1 MRDFYSYCGLLLF
14 LAGTLLLQSG
24 CGGDARSNAPE
35 EAEESAPVPVETA
48 VVEVGPASA
57 FFSGTATLEA
67 DEEALVVA
75 KIGGVVEKL
84 FVEEGSYVRA
94 GEPLAQLDVERLTL
108 ELARAEASLR
118 KLERA
123 HERNE
128 ELFAQQLISAE
139 EYEQIKSEYE
149 TATANRDLVQLEHEY
164 ATVRAPIGGVVS
176 ERLVKVGNMLRANDA
191 AFRITD
197 FDPLLAVMHVPERE
211 LGKIRVG
218 QPVDLHFDALPGQQF
233 TGRVERIS
241 PIVDPATGTFR
252 VTVAVRDAEQRLK
265 PGLFGRL
272 RILYD
277 TRGEAL
283 LVPKE
288 AVLEE
293 DNATSLFVV
302 RDGRAFRQVV
312 ETGYQ
317 NGTRIEIIN
326 GAQQNDTVIVTGQ
339 SSLKDSTRV
348 EAVN

>member
-1 MRDFYSYCGLLLF
+1 MRNFYSYCGLLLF

-35 EAEESAPVPVETA
+35 APEEAAPVPVETA
-48 VVEVGPASA
+48 VIEVGDASA

-67 DEEALVVA
+67 EEEALVVA
-75 KIGGVVEKL
+75 KIGGTVEEL

-94 GEPLAQLDVERLTL
+94 GQPLAQLDRDRLAL
-108 ELARAEASLR
+108 ELARAEADLR
-118 KLERA
+118 KLEGA
-123 HERNE
+123 QERNE
-128 ELFAQQLISAE
+128 ELFSKQLISAE
-139 EYEQIKSEYE
+139 EYERTKSEYE
-149 TATANRDLVQLEHEY
+149 TAVANRDLVQLEHEY
-164 ATVRAPIGGVVS
+164 ATVRAPIDGIVS
-176 ERLVKVGNMLRANDA
+176 ERLVKVGNMLQANDA

-233 TGRVERIS
+233 TGHVERIS
-241 PIVDPATGTFR
+241 PVVDPTTGTFR
-252 VTVAVRDAEQRLK
+252 VTVAVRDTERRLK

-277 TRGEAL
+277 THGEAL
-283 LVPKE
+283 LVPRE

-293 DNATSLFVV
+293 DNTTSLFVV
-302 RDGRAFRQVV
+302 RDGRAFRQMV

-317 NGTRIEIIN
+317 NGTRVEILG
-326 GAQQNDTVIVTGQ
+326 GAQANDTVIVTGQ
-339 SSLKDSTRV
+339 SSLRDSTRV
-348 EAVN
+348 EIVN